1 MKIIILAAG
10 IGSRLGNPFP
20 KPLTPLEDGK
30 TIMQRQVKYLSEKF
44 HLDKIFT
51 VVGFKKDMLMEEFPD
66 VGYIYNEKF
75 DRTNTAKSLLKGLQ
89 KFPNE
94 DILWLNG
101 DVVFDTNVLE
111 KISPLIKKSQSFCCV
126 NNSVVG
132 KEEVKYTVDKDGYI
146 KEISKTVKK
155 AKGEAVG
162 INFISKKDSRTFVN
176 NLIKCKDN
184 DYFEKGLEYSIQND
198 NAKITPINISEYMC
212 MEVDFKSDLKE
223 VNKLLK

>member
-30 TIMQRQVKYLSEKF
+30 SIMQRQIDNLTSFF
-44 HLDKIFT
+44 HIDDIFI
-51 VVGFKKDMLMEEFPD
+51 VVGFKKDMIMENFPD

-75 DRTNTAKSLLKGLQ
+75 DRTNTAKSLLKGLK

-101 DVVFDTNVLE
+101 DVVFDKNVLK
-111 KISPLIKKSQSFCCV
+111 KISPNIQKSQSFCCV
-126 NNSVVG
+126 NNSSVG
-132 KEEVKYTVDKDGYI
+132 KEEVKYQTNEKGYI
-146 KEISKTVKK
+146 KEISKSVEN
-155 AKGEAVG
+155 AIGEAVG
-162 INFISKKDSRTFVN
+162 INFISKNDSKIFKN

-184 DYFEKGLEYSIQND
+184 DYFEKGLEFSIVND
-198 NAKITPINISEYMC
+198 NVKIKPVNISEFMC
-212 MEVDFKSDLKE
+212 MEVDFKSDLKK
-223 VNKLLK
+223 VNELLN